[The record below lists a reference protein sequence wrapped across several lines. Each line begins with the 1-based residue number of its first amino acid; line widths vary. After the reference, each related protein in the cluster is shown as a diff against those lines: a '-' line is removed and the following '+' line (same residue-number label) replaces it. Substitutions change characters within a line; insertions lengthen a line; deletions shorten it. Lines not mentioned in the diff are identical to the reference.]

1 MHRKVSISLIIC
13 LGASLACVSK
23 NYVRNQV
30 TPVINK
36 TNELD
41 DLTAKNTKDIKDLD
55 QRVQSDIQQ
64 APASASAAN
73 QKAQVAATQAQQ
85 AQAQADNAARRVD
98 TLQKVVANSDSY
110 RVVNEAAVQ
119 FGVNRSD
126 LTNAAKAELDQLATN
141 KRNLKDNI
149 IVIRGFTDSTGS
161 ADDNASL
168 SNQRANTVRR
178 YLVTQ
183 YNVPTYKIYM
193 VGLGKGNPVASN
205 ETKEGRAK
213 NRRATV
219 QLMSNAVAGPLTAG
233 QP

>member
-1 MHRKVSISLIIC
+1 MRRKVSISLIIC

-30 TPVINK
+30 TPLINK

-41 DLTAKNTKDIKDLD
+41 DLTAKNTKDIKELD
-55 QRVQSDIQQ
+55 QRVQGDIQQ
-64 APASASAAN
+64 APASASAAD
-73 QKAQVAATQAQQ
+73 QKAQVAAKQAQQ

-119 FGVNRSD
+119 FGINRSD
-126 LTNAAKAELDQLATN
+126 LTNAAKTELDQLATN
-141 KRNLKDNI
+141 RRNLEDNI
-149 IVIRGFTDSTGS
+149 IVIKGFTDSTGS
-161 ADDNASL
+161 TDDNASL

-193 VGLGKGNPVASN
+193 VGLGEGNPVASN
-205 ETKEGRAK
+205 KTQEGRAK
-213 NRRATV
+213 NRRAIV

-233 QP
+233 HP